1 MNPIRNPIRNQPY
14 MKPTLYSFRLLM
26 LPYCMLDLMLSVRA
40 ACTSTTTLMARYL
53 PVLQL
58 WPLYAYELTL
68 APQQHNTETL

>member
-1 MNPIRNPIRNQPY
+1 MNPIWNPIRNQPY
-14 MKPTLYSFRLLM
+14 TK
-26 LPYCMLDLMLSVRA
+26 LPLGSVCSHMLDLMLSVRA